1 VVHAGYARYRPR
13 LLACGVQ
20 LHERRP
26 GDGAVRSARARLSSG
41 ASLHAKAAVVDR
53 KWVLLGSM
61 NLDPRSRLTNT
72 EVAVSVESAA
82 LGAQLGELF
91 DEAAAP
97 DQAFRVVLADPR
109 NERSPLVW
117 TGEENGKPARFTS
130 EPLAGWW
137 RRFVSA
143 LLGALAPEEML

>member
-1 VVHAGYARYRPR
+1 V
-13 LLACGVQ
+13 
-20 LHERRP
+20 
-26 GDGAVRSARARLSSG
+26 RARLSSG

-61 NLDPRSRLTNT
+61 NLDPRSRLSNT
-72 EVAVSVESAA
+72 EVAVSVETAA

-91 DEAAAP
+91 DEAASP
-97 DQAFRVVLADPR
+97 DQAFRVELARRGD
-109 NERSPLVW
+109 ERSPLVW
-117 TGEENGKPARFTS
+117 TGEENGKPVSFTS